1 MPVIISDDIL
11 RESGLGEKDALVEIA
26 CRLFDAGKISL
37 PLAARLAALSRGE
50 MEDALFDR
58 RIPLYR
64 PTLADYEQD
73 TDALRFTKKEN

>member
-37 PLAARLAALSRGE
+37 PLAARLAALEIDVEVFGFHF
-50 MEDALFDR
+50 ADR
-58 RIPLYR
+58 TAQRCQHGSAIAR
-64 PTLADYEQD
+64 DNVA
-73 TDALRFTKKEN
+73 